1 MDYLKKILRVMG
13 NDLFTS
19 CPVFTL
25 FAQRIFRV
33 TALGKF
39 GHWRLR
45 NYSLA
50 DSGIKMED
58 YESFRTTN
66 VICNI

>member
-1 MDYLKKILRVMG
+1 MYYLKKIFSVMG

-19 CPVFTL
+19 FPVFTL

-33 TALGKF
+33 AALGKF

-45 NYSLA
+45 IQWPANSIRKDGRLW
-50 DSGIKMED
+50 I
-58 YESFRTTN
+58 
-66 VICNI
+66 V